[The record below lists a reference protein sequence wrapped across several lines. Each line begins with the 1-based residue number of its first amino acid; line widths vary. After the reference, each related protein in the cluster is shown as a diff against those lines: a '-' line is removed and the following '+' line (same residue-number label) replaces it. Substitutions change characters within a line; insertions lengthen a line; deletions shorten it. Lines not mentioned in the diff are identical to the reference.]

1 MPKEDVGQLAAV
13 VGQAIAK
20 RRLAKGLTQEQLSE
34 LLGIGNEAL
43 SRIERGVVP
52 PTVTRLEEIA
62 GILECGVLELMYT
75 HHDGAQDQAH
85 HLLRHVL
92 PQLTEYDQL
101 MVLEVLERLTTG
113 LLRR

>member
-20 RRLAKGLTQEQLSE
+20 RRLVRGLTQEQLSE
-34 LLGIGNEAL
+34 RLGIGNEAL

-62 GILECGVLELMYT
+62 GVLECGVLDLMYASNAST
-75 HHDGAQDQAH
+75 HEQAH
-85 HLLRHVL
+85 HLLTHVL
-92 PQLTEYDQL
+92 PQLSDHDQA
-101 MVLEVLERLTTG
+101 MVLDMVERLAAG